1 MLLIIVL
8 HGYTLI
14 CIVMQNKYA
23 KRSFNNRF
31 YFSERAKIYAY
42 KIQIL
47 WTVFNEEAYKLI
59 Y

>member
-23 KRSFNNRF
+23 KKSFSNRF
-31 YFSERAKIYAY
+31 YFSESAKTYAY
-42 KIQIL
+42 KIQTL
-47 WTVFNEEAYKLI
+47 CTVFNEEAYKMI